1 MSELKLAAETREGI
15 GSSVAGRLRRQGKV
29 PAVLYGEF
37 KKPFHIAL
45 DEHDLTLG
53 LREHYSIVNLTIDGK
68 AHRCIVRDVQYHPVT
83 GRILHVDF
91 MGIKANQAVEMEV
104 PVVFEGKP
112 EGVKNG
118 GIFDEIKHVVDI
130 LVMPRNIPD
139 VIRVNVEKLDIGDA
153 LRLKDLQ
160 TDAYEILGDPEDVI
174 CRVAA
179 PHGVEEEPTAEEL
192 EEEESAEPE
201 VISKGKEKEEEEA

>member
-1 MSELKLAAETREGI
+1 MSELKLAAELREGV

-45 DEHDLTLG
+45 DEHDLSIG
-53 LREHYSIVNLTIDGK
+53 LRGRYSIVNLSIDGK
-68 AHRCIVRDVQYHPVT
+68 SYRCIVRDVQYHPVT

-91 MGIKANQAVEMEV
+91 MGIKANQAIEMEV

-112 EGVKNG
+112 AGVKNG
-118 GIFDEIKHVVDI
+118 GIFDEIKHAVDI
-130 LVMPRNIPD
+130 LVLPKNIPD
-139 VIRVNVEKLDIGDA
+139 VIRVNVEQLEIGDA

-160 TDAYEILGDPEDVI
+160 TDAYQILGDPEDVI
-174 CRVAA
+174 CRVEA
-179 PHGVEEEPTAEEL
+179 PHGVEEPTAEEAG
-192 EEEESAEPE
+192 EEEEAAEPE
-201 VISKGKEKEEEEA
+201 VISKGKEKEEEA

>member
-1 MSELKLAAETREGI
+1 MSELKLAAETRDGV

-53 LREHYSIVNLTIDGK
+53 LRGHYSIVNLTIDGK
-68 AHRCIVRDVQYHPVT
+68 SHRCIVRDVQYHPVT
-83 GRILHVDF
+83 GRIIHVDF

-104 PVVFEGKP
+104 PIEFEGKP
-112 EGVKNG
+112 AGVKSG
-118 GIFDEIKHVVDI
+118 GIFDEIKHAVDI

-139 VIRVNVEKLDIGDA
+139 VIRVNVDNLEIGDA

-160 TDAYEILGDPEDVI
+160 NENYEILGDPEDVI
-174 CRVAA
+174 CRVEA
-179 PHGVEEEPTAEEL
+179 PRGIEEAEEEVA
-192 EEEESAEPE
+192 EEEETEPE
-201 VISKGKEKEEEEA
+201 VISKGKEKEEEE

>member
-1 MSELKLAAETREGI
+1 MSELKLAAETRDGV

-53 LREHYSIVNLTIDGK
+53 LRGHYSIVNLTIDGK
-68 AHRCIVRDVQYHPVT
+68 SHRCIVRDVQYHPVT
-83 GRILHVDF
+83 GRIIHVDF

-104 PVVFEGKP
+104 PIEFEGKP
-112 EGVKNG
+112 AGVKSG
-118 GIFDEIKHVVDI
+118 GIFDEIKHVVNI

-139 VIRVNVEKLDIGDA
+139 VIRVNVDNLEIGDA

-160 TDAYEILGDPEDVI
+160 NENYEILGDPEDVI
-174 CRVAA
+174 CRVEA
-179 PHGVEEEPTAEEL
+179 PRGIEEAEEEVA
-192 EEEESAEPE
+192 EEEETEPE
-201 VISKGKEKEEEEA
+201 VISKGKEKEEEE

>member
-1 MSELKLAAETREGI
+1 MSELKLAAATREGV
-15 GSSVAGRLRRQGKV
+15 GSSDAGRLRRQGKV

-53 LREHYSIVNLTIDGK
+53 LREHYSVVNLSIDGK
-68 AHRCIVRDVQYHPVT
+68 SHRCIVRDVQYHPVT

-91 MGIKANQAVEMEV
+91 MGIKANQAIEMEV

-112 EGVKNG
+112 AGVKNG
-118 GIFDEIKHVVDI
+118 GIFDEIKHAVDI
-130 LVMPRNIPD
+130 LVMPKNIPD
-139 VIRVNVEKLDIGDA
+139 VIRVNVDNLEIGDA
-153 LRLKDLQ
+153 LRLKDLK

-174 CRVAA
+174 CRVEA
-179 PHGVEEEPTAEEL
+179 PHGVEEPAAGEL
-192 EEEESAEPE
+192 EEEEAAEPE
-201 VISKGKEKEEEEA
+201 VISKGKEKEEEA

>member
-15 GSSVAGRLRRQGKV
+15 GSSIAGRLRREGKI

-53 LREHYSIVNLTIDGK
+53 LRGHYSIVNLTIDGK
-68 AHRCIVRDVQYHPVT
+68 PYRCIVRDVQYHPVT
-83 GRILHVDF
+83 GRIIHVDF

-104 PVVFEGKP
+104 PIVFEGKP
-112 EGVKNG
+112 AGIKSG
-118 GIFDEIKHVVDI
+118 GMFDEIKHTADI

-139 VIRVNVEKLDIGDA
+139 AIRVNVDDLEIGDA

-160 TDAYEILGDPEDVI
+160 ADAYEILGDPEDVI
-174 CRVAA
+174 CRVEV
-179 PHGVEEEPTAEEL
+179 PRGVEEL
-192 EEEESAEPE
+192 EEEAAEEEEAEPE
-201 VISKGKEKEEEEA
+201 VISRGKEKEEEEA